1 MHEDGHGHGEKA
13 PPSKIT
19 EEEKLGLTT
28 EQVNQLRGK
37 WGYNELPEIKIS
49 MWWVLFLQFTGTM
62 PYMLEIALI
71 ICLICSDYPDF
82 AIILIMLLCNGFLG
96 FHEQMKAAD
105 SLVRRFDFQII
116 CKIYEKKTGISLLI
130 YIPIIP
136 LPLSLFRLG

>member
-1 MHEDGHGHGEKA
+1 MHDDGHGHGAKA
-13 PPSKIT
+13 PAAKLT

-49 MWWVLFLQFTGTM
+49 LWWVLFLQFTGTM

-71 ICLICSDYPDF
+71 ICLIVHDYADF
-82 AIILIMLLCNGFLG
+82 AIILGMLLCNGFLG

-105 SLVRRFDFQII
+105 SLVSF
-116 CKIYEKKTGISLLI
+116 SLSI
-130 YIPIIP
+130 
-136 LPLSLFRLG
+136 